1 MNNAVQRKKI
11 NRFLKGKSKKDIDA
25 FCIYQWIDRCHFEG
39 WYDDAVALGSFI
51 PPNSLNQDY
60 QKRIEFLLGQCR
72 NQINDRKDRFV
83 KIGNSHDA
91 QTYPIPKSFIDK
103 LAAMGLQLDGH
114 GQNRMRL
121 KYHGQRLLL
130 LEKMTFEHCTFYF
143 IDRSCDSLLMWLDN
157 NGFDY
162 LADSLRTTKK
172 NTDERR
178 PRMRILW
185 DDAISLLPS
194 LFTRDYLTEIEKA
207 ITEKDIKT
215 SPSAKWNQFG
225 HRIGSQAAKIDD
237 LLLEGASLKSIA
249 VATGSTIGRVK
260 AHIRHLRNEKGMSVP
275 KFGNIYKIWMLGTS
289 PKILEK
295 HKRTSDTRATQL
307 KFWEEFRSY
316 TLKNKSTL
324 NIRSVFPKH
333 WLDIYFGHNLCHI
346 CMTIN
351 IRNNLMTCELYIND
365 SKEFYRKLFNDRNAI
380 EKKLGEALQWN
391 ELPSKKASR
400 IKLIRSSDVTN
411 QDNWIEYFEWMK
423 VKAEAFDKVF
433 SKYGGFDLLLEAE

>member
-72 NQINDRKDRFV
+72 NQINQRKSLFIA
-83 KIGNSHDA
+83 IGSSPEP
-91 QTYPIPKSFIDK
+91 QPFPIPKVFVDMAEELGLK
-103 LAAMGLQLDGH
+103 LEGH
-114 GQNRMRL
+114 GQNRMKL
-121 KYHGQRLLL
+121 QYLDKRLLF
-130 LEKMTFEHCTFYF
+130 LEKMSFEICTFYF
-143 IDRSCDSLLMWLDN
+143 TDRSCESLLTCLDE

-162 LADSLRTTKK
+162 LADRMRMTKK
-172 NTDERR
+172 AADECR
-178 PRMRILW
+178 PRMKMSW
-185 DDAISLLPS
+185 DDATSLLPI
-194 LFTRDYLTEIEKA
+194 LFTKEYLDK
-207 ITEKDIKT
+207 IKKT
-215 SPSAKWNQFG
+215 AAEETRESSPSSKWNQFG

-237 LLLEGASLKSIA
+237 LLLDGASLASIS
-249 VATGSTIGRVK
+249 VAIGSTMGRVK
-260 AHIRHLRNEKGMSVP
+260 GHIRHLRNEKGIIVP
-275 KFGNIYKIWMLGTS
+275 KLGNIYKILILDTH

-295 HKRTSDTRATQL
+295 YKHTSDIRATQL

-316 TLKNKSTL
+316 ALKNKSTL
-324 NIRSVFPKH
+324 NIRSVYPKH
-333 WLDIYFGHNLCHI
+333 WLYIYFGHNLCHI

-351 IRNNLMTCELYIND
+351 IRSNLMTCELYIND
-365 SKEFYRKLFNDRNAI
+365 SKDLYRKLFNDRNTI

-400 IKLIRSSDVTN
+400 IKLIRASDVTN
-411 QDNWIEYFEWMK
+411 QDNWIEYFKWMK
-423 VKAEAFDKVF
+423 EKAEAFDKVF